1 MVIFEFVF
9 WVGGGLWGL
18 EKRVGGCRGKE
29 FEDFWIC
36 KGEVVVG
43 LVVRGG
49 LSVLIFLVS

>member
-36 KGEVVVG
+36 KGEVVAG